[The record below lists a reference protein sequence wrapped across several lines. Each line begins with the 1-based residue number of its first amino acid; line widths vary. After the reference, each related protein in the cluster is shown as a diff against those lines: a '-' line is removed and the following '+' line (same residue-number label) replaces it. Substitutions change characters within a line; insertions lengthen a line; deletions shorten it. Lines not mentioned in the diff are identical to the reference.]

1 MIGLDQLLGFG
12 LAALVLIVI
21 PGPSVVFVVG
31 RAVSYGQRV
40 ALASVLGNTAGL
52 LLVMV
57 LVCLGLGAIVAE
69 SQLVFT
75 LIKLAGAAFLVWL
88 GIQALRHRREMR
100 MGSGEARTPLSWR
113 TALRQGFVV
122 GVSNPKG
129 FMMFAALL
137 PPFVDRSAGAASVP
151 AQMLSLGL
159 VAITIGLLC
168 DSTWALAAGRA
179 RDWFVASERRGS
191 ALGAIG
197 GTSMIGLG
205 VGMALTGHASR

>member
-151 AQMLSLGL
+151 GQMLSLGL

>member
-1 MIGLDQLLGFG
+1 VIGLDQLLGFG

-75 LIKLAGAAFLVWL
+75 VIKLASAAFLVWL
-88 GIQALRHRREMR
+88 GVQALRHRREMR
-100 MGSGEARTPLSWR
+100 MASGEARTPLSWG

-137 PPFVDRSAGAASVP
+137 PPFVDRSADAASVP
-151 AQMLSLGL
+151 AQMLTLGL

>member
-12 LAALVLIVI
+12 LAAVVLIVI

-52 LLVMV
+52 FCVMA
-57 LVCLGLGAIVAE
+57 LVCAGLGAVVAE

-75 LIKLAGAAFLVWL
+75 VIKLAGAAFLVWL
-88 GIQALRHRREMR
+88 GVQALRHR
-100 MGSGEARTPLSWR
+100 GELRLGAEGAVPVAGRR
-113 TALRQGFVV
+113 AFRQGFVV

-129 FMMFAALL
+129 FLIFAAML
-137 PPFVDRSAGAASVP
+137 PPFVDRTAGAAAVP
-151 AQMLSLGL
+151 VQMLELGTLAVLIGL
-159 VAITIGLLC
+159 VC
-168 DSTWALAAGRA
+168 DTTWALAAGRA

-191 ALGAIG
+191 VLGAIG

-205 VGMALTGHASR
+205 VGMALTGHHD